1 MTITR
6 TDTDFGPGAYSL
18 PPPAIPG
25 VPAFDNNV
33 RFSITSSN
41 DVLVLTSDEGGP
53 VSIDVDDGIYT
64 GATLAVE
71 LAAKMNASDP
81 LTGTGTITFA
91 VSYDTDNLKFT
102 LDATTGHTLALTGYG
117 STSDAADTFGFRE
130 NKAAAQSLTSDN
142 EVVGGGTIT
151 FTFAANGNASTV
163 EYAIYDNTTGGYIDT
178 DGAANGASEVWA
190 TRANWKNGGAAGTV
204 TAIGLTDFTSYTYKV
219 KARNTEAEA
228 SAFSAN
234 SSSMYTAPEVDYS
247 DTSTQ
252 LPREVTTGNTK
263 LDFGAQEDSDGGATT
278 ILVENSFGAIDLTF
292 ALKNNAS
299 TASRVLIEWSEDNST
314 WATAVDLFTI
324 TSDNDVMRFTSDLG
338 GPVNIDVPDG
348 TYNTGALLATALETA
363 MNADTTLTSTGTI
376 TFTVTFSTSTQKYT
390 IDAGVG
396 HTISLDFYNSDAGY
410 TFGFTDSTTA
420 AQTNVST
427 EARGENPR
435 TLSTSI
441 AGVDHTVLWNSYLDC
456 GKSEHD
462 TTVYIRIT
470 PYDVS
475 PSGGDAGQVVTTVA
489 FEIDNRPPAVTVV
502 NSDGFTFD
510 EDTTPIFQ
518 SVMSQPRGGVRLFY
532 RLKIN
537 DYTGTLTLNKSSALS
552 FTGWEYEDS
561 PASWN
566 SVTAS
571 GIDAQYADG
580 VNRVRYTVQ
589 AGDALT
595 QQNST
600 RNETTDVT
608 TDKSYDVTMEQ
619 GELRDRG

>member
-1 MTITR
+1 MPISR
-6 TDTDFGPGAYSL
+6 KETDYGPGAYDASL
-18 PPPAIPG
+18 PAVPG
-25 VPAFDNNV
+25 VPAFDSNTK
-33 RFSITSSN
+33 FSITSSN

-53 VSIDVDDGIYT
+53 ESIEVDDGIYT

-71 LAAKMNASDP
+71 LAAKMNANNT

-91 VSYDTDNLKFT
+91 VSYDSDNLKFT
-102 LDATTGHTLALTGYG
+102 LDATSGHTLALTLFGT
-117 STSDAADTFGFRE
+117 TSDAAETFGFRE
-130 NKAAAQSLTSDN
+130 NKTAAQSLTSDN
-142 EVVGGGTIT
+142 EVVGSGTIT
-151 FTFAANGNASTV
+151 FTFSANSNDATV
-163 EYAIYDNTTGGYIDT
+163 VYAIYDNATGGYIDT

-190 TRANWKNGGAAGTV
+190 TRANWKNGGVAGTV
-204 TAIGLTDFTSYTYKV
+204 TAIGLTDFTSYTF
-219 KARNTEAEA
+219 KAKAKNTNDDA

-234 SSSMYTAPEVDYS
+234 SAAMYTAPGIDYS

-263 LDFGAQEDSDGGATT
+263 LDFGGQADSDGGATT
-278 ILVENSFGAIDLTF
+278 ILVENSYGAIDLTF

-299 TASRVLIEWSEDNST
+299 TASRVLVEWSEDNST

-338 GPVNIDVPDG
+338 GPVNIDVPDD
-348 TYNTGALLATALETA
+348 TYATGALLATALETA

-376 TFTVTFSTSTQKYT
+376 TFTVTFSTSTEKYT

-396 HTISLDFYNSDAGY
+396 HTILLDFYNSDAGY

-435 TLSTSI
+435 TLSTSPT
-441 AGVDHTVLWNSYLDC
+441 GVDHTVQWNSYLDS

-462 TTVYIRIT
+462 TTTYIRIT

-475 PSGGDAGQVVTTVA
+475 PSGGDAGQIVTTEA

-502 NSDGFTFD
+502 NSDGFVFA
-510 EDTTPIFQ
+510 EDTTPIFTA
-518 SVMSQPRGGVRLFY
+518 VMSQPRGGVRLFY

-552 FTGWEYEDS
+552 FTGWEYEDA

-589 AGDALT
+589 AADALT

-600 RNETTDVT
+600 RNETTDTT